1 MKKVYNIVYKLK
13 KDKNRLPQ
21 IIKDILDKKNFYHIL
36 DTWLDSSMTL
46 KSTVQAILLKESS
59 KIWLQNMLKRNIKE

>member
-21 IIKDILDKKNFYHIL
+21 IIKDILDKKNFYHML
-36 DTWLDSSMTL
+36 DT
-46 KSTVQAILLKESS
+46 
-59 KIWLQNMLKRNIKE
+59 